1 MTGLT
6 TIKVA
11 SATRDQ
17 LKAQASRADLTL
29 GQYLDALARRGEREA
44 RFARL
49 KAQIAATSPADRDSW
64 SRETSGW
71 ERAELADSVTD
82 G

>member
-11 SATRDQ
+11 AETRDQ
-17 LKAQASRADLTL
+17 LKAQARRAGLTL
-29 GQYLDALARRGEREA
+29 GQYLEAVAQQGEREA

-49 KAQIAATSPADRDSW
+49 EAQIAATRPADRAS
-64 SRETSGW
+64 SERESAEW
-71 ERAELADSVTD
+71 ERAELSDADAD
-82 G
+82 E